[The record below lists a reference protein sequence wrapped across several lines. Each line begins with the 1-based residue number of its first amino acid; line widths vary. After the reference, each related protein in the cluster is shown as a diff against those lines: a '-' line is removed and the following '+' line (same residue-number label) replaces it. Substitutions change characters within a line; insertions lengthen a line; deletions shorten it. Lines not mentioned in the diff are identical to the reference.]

1 MPVMVDFG
9 LSPMGNQQS
18 KTGGKAG
25 AQSAHQGVHAEQFWD
40 SLKHAVNT
48 FHKKEYAPSASL
60 YSALTAG
67 QAPYAMVVS
76 CSDSRV
82 QPTRI
87 FQLAPGD
94 AFGVQT
100 VGALLPPP
108 GSTDS
113 AVAALEFAITSLKV
127 SHIIVVGH
135 TGCGAAKAIANSD
148 SDSDSDSNAPALSSW
163 LSYGA
168 EALSLTKAVS
178 GSTDPSRENLLRE
191 LERQIVSLTLK
202 NLSSYSFVQDSKVQL
217 HGCIYNI
224 GNGSIEAWDYP
235 DSPTNAETIP
245 STQQ

>member
-1 MPVMVDFG
+1 
-9 LSPMGNQQS
+9 MGNQQS
-18 KTGGKAG
+18 KSGGGKAG
-25 AQSAHQGVHAEQFWD
+25 AQCAHQGVHAEHFWD
-40 SLKHAVNT
+40 SLKHAVHT
-48 FHKKEYAPSASL
+48 FHNKEYAPSASL

-94 AFGVQT
+94 AFEVQT
-100 VGALLPPP
+100 VGALLPPS

-168 EALSLTKAVS
+168 DALSLTKAVS
-178 GSTDPSRENLLRE
+178 GSDDPSRENLLRE

-224 GNGSIEAWDYP
+224 GNGSIEAWDHP
-235 DSPTNAETIP
+235 DSPSNAETIP
-245 STQQ
+245 SKQQ

>member
-1 MPVMVDFG
+1 VPVMVDFG
-9 LSPMGNQQS
+9 LSPMGNQLS
-18 KTGGKAG
+18 KKGGGKAG
-25 AQSAHQGVHAEQFWD
+25 AQAAHQGVHPEEFWN
-40 SLKHAVNT
+40 SLKQAVNT

-67 QAPYAMVVS
+67 QAPCAMVVS

-148 SDSDSDSNAPALSSW
+148 SDPNTSALSSW

-168 EALSLTKAVS
+168 DALSLTKAVS
-178 GSTDPSRENLLRE
+178 GSDDPSRENLLRE
-191 LERQIVSLTLK
+191 LERQIVALTLK
-202 NLSSYSFVQDSKVQL
+202 NLSSYSFVQDSSVQL

-235 DSPTNAETIP
+235 DSPSNAETIP